1 MEDNKNTQLGGT
13 PTPNNNEA
21 NGGKNFSQEDMNA
34 LAIKVRNEEK
44 SKNEQAVK
52 TAVEN
57 AIAEY
62 ERKAK
67 LTEEE
72 REKEM
77 KIKREK
83 ELKDRE
89 DSITLRERRIEAKE
103 ALGEKNIPTELV
115 DFVVDLD
122 ESKTKDNIELLS
134 KIYNKSVETGV
145 TNKLKGNPPLD
156 FSQENETD
164 NKKKIMSAF

>member
-103 ALGEKNIPTELV
+103 ALGEKTYQ
-115 DFVVDLD
+115 
-122 ESKTKDNIELLS
+122 LS
-134 KIYNKSVETGV
+134 W
-145 TNKLKGNPPLD
+145 
-156 FSQENETD
+156 
-164 NKKKIMSAF
+164 